1 MSRAR
6 RAFEE
11 NTMSFLDVICCGFG
25 AVILLLILTKF
36 ADPQILEQATVNMN
50 GIVSARQ
57 EAVFKIRGETT
68 QLAQELAQKQHELD
82 AELITLAQLQRE
94 LSDVLGKHQTSKS
107 EAAEQLK
114 AVKAESRKA

>member
-1 MSRAR
+1 MTRAR

-25 AVILLLILTKF
+25 AVILLLLTKF
-36 ADPQILEQATVNMN
+36 SDPQILEQSAVNMQ
-50 GIVSARQ
+50 GIVDARKD
-57 EAVFKIRGETT
+57 AVFKIRGETT

-94 LSDVLGKHQTSKS
+94 LSDILGKHQTSKS
-107 EAAEQLK
+107 EAEEQ
-114 AVKAESRKA
+114 